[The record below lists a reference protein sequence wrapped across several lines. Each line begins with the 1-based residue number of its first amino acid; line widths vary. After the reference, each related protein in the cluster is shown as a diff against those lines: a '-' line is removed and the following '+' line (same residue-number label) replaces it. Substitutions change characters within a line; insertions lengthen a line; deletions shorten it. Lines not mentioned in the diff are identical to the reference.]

1 MMTFISGS
9 VEKKSFLQF
18 AAFINVEHQQNTKY
32 QFLVDCRCHLPDCY
46 LTEKVDSFLHKR

>member
-1 MMTFISGS
+1 MYMMTFISGS

-32 QFLVDCRCHLPDCY
+32 LFEL
-46 LTEKVDSFLHKR
+46 